1 MTNIYEFLAAHPDYS
16 EQERRDVVKLW
27 REWSELHVNRDD
39 DPQVDQRLMDSLC
52 SGGSLD
58 DE

>member
-1 MTNIYEFLAAHPDYS
+1 MTNIYEFLAAHPDYT

-27 REWSELHVNRDD
+27 REWSELHVSRNGAAN
-39 DPQVDQRLMDSLC
+39 VDQQLMDDLC
-52 SGGSLD
+52 NGRGGD